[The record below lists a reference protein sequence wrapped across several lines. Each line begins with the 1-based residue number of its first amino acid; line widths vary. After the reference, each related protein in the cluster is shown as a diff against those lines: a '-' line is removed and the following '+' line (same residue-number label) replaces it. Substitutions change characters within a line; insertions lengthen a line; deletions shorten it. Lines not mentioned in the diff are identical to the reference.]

1 MEVELVVV
9 RHGETESNR
18 SRIVQGH
25 RDTALSELGVKQA
38 ECVGRYLADTSFSLA
53 LSSDLIRALKTGQV
67 IAESNPSITQ
77 DTIETWTVLRE
88 RCFGEF
94 EGQEWSKLIDTMRG
108 LDKNQLLEWG
118 PSGGETGQQFK
129 DRARTFLKDLGK
141 RMIKYSDDGS
151 ASLRVLVTSHGG
163 FIKELNMVMVEDH
176 GCEMPCDNEEYSLIS
191 PNTGVTRFSLSLNQE
206 GAITS
211 ARCTL
216 LYHKEHLDGMGSNV
230 A

>member
-25 RDTALSELGVKQA
+25 RDTALSELGLTQA
-38 ECVGRYLADTSFSLA
+38 ACVGEYLAETTFSLA
-53 LSSDLIRALKTGQV
+53 VSSDLIRALKTGQV
-67 IAESNPSITQ
+67 IAEANPSINPDAIQ
-77 DTIETWTVLRE
+77 TWTGLRE

-94 EGQEWSKLIDTMRG
+94 EGQDWSKLTEAMKV

-118 PSGGETGQQFK
+118 PPGGETGQQFK
-129 DRARTFLKDLGK
+129 DRARTFLKDLCK
-141 RMIKYSDDGS
+141 KSMKIQDSS
-151 ASLRVLVTSHGG
+151 PVRVLMTSHGG

-191 PNTGVTRFSLSLNQE
+191 PNTGVTRFSLSLDAE

-211 ARCTL
+211 AKCTL
-216 LYHKEHLDGMGSNV
+216 LYYKDHLNKLGV
-230 A
+230 

>member
-25 RDTALSELGVKQA
+25 RDTALSELGLTQA
-38 ECVGRYLADTSFSLA
+38 ACVGEYLAETTFSLA
-53 LSSDLIRALKTGQV
+53 VSSDLIRALKTGQV
-67 IAESNPSITQ
+67 IAEANPSINPDAIQ
-77 DTIETWTVLRE
+77 TWTGLRE

-94 EGQEWSKLIDTMRG
+94 EGQDWSKLTEAMKV

-118 PSGGETGQQFK
+118 PPGGETGQQFK
-129 DRARTFLKDLGK
+129 ERARTFLKDLCK
-141 RMIKYSDDGS
+141 KSIKIQDSS
-151 ASLRVLVTSHGG
+151 PVRVLMTSHGG
-163 FIKELNMVMVEDH
+163 FIKQLNMVMVEDH

-191 PNTGVTRFSLSLNQE
+191 PNTGVTRFSLSLDAE

-211 ARCTL
+211 AKCTL
-216 LYHKEHLDGMGSNV
+216 LYYKDHLDKLGV
-230 A
+230 

>member
-25 RDTALSELGVKQA
+25 RDTALSELGLTQA
-38 ECVGRYLADTSFSLA
+38 ACVGEYLAETTFSLA
-53 LSSDLIRALKTGQV
+53 VSSDLIRALKTGQV
-67 IAESNPSITQ
+67 IAEANPSINPDAIQ
-77 DTIETWTVLRE
+77 TWTGLRE

-94 EGQEWSKLIDTMRG
+94 EGQDWSKLTEAMKV

-118 PSGGETGQQFK
+118 PPGGETGQQFK
-129 DRARTFLKDLGK
+129 DRARTFLKDLCK
-141 RMIKYSDDGS
+141 KSMKIQDSS
-151 ASLRVLVTSHGG
+151 PVRVLMTSHGG
-163 FIKELNMVMVEDH
+163 FIKQLNMVMVEDH

-191 PNTGVTRFSLSLNQE
+191 PNTGVTRLSLSLDAE

-211 ARCTL
+211 AKCTL
-216 LYHKEHLDGMGSNV
+216 LYYKDHLDKLGV
-230 A
+230 

>member
-25 RDTALSELGVKQA
+25 RDTALSELGLTQA
-38 ECVGRYLADTSFSLA
+38 ACVGEYLAETTFSLA
-53 LSSDLIRALKTGQV
+53 VSSDLIRALKTGQV
-67 IAESNPSITQ
+67 IAEANPSINPDNIQ
-77 DTIETWTVLRE
+77 TWTGLRE

-94 EGQEWSKLIDTMRG
+94 EGQDWSKLTEAMKV

-118 PSGGETGQQFK
+118 PPGGETGQQFK
-129 DRARTFLKDLGK
+129 ERARTFLKDLCK
-141 RMIKYSDDGS
+141 KSIKIQDSS
-151 ASLRVLVTSHGG
+151 PVRVLMTSHGG
-163 FIKELNMVMVEDH
+163 FIKQLNMVMVEDH

-191 PNTGVTRFSLSLNQE
+191 PNTGVTRFSLSLDAE

-211 ARCTL
+211 AKCTL
-216 LYHKEHLDGMGSNV
+216 LYYKDHLNKLGV
-230 A
+230 

>member
-25 RDTALSELGVKQA
+25 RDTALSELGLTQA
-38 ECVGRYLADTSFSLA
+38 ACVGEYLAETTFSLA
-53 LSSDLIRALKTGQV
+53 VSSDLIRALKTGQV
-67 IAESNPSITQ
+67 IAEANPSINPDAIQ
-77 DTIETWTVLRE
+77 TWTGLRE

-94 EGQEWSKLIDTMRG
+94 EGQDWSKLTEAMKV

-129 DRARTFLKDLGK
+129 ERARTFLKDLCK
-141 RMIKYSDDGS
+141 KSIKIQDSS
-151 ASLRVLVTSHGG
+151 PVRVLMTSHGG
-163 FIKELNMVMVEDH
+163 FIKQLNMVMVEDH

-191 PNTGVTRFSLSLNQE
+191 PNTGVTRFSLSLDAE

-211 ARCTL
+211 AKCTL
-216 LYHKEHLDGMGSNV
+216 LYYKDHLDKLGV
-230 A
+230 

>member
-25 RDTALSELGVKQA
+25 RDTALSELGLTQA
-38 ECVGRYLADTSFSLA
+38 ACVGEYLAETTFSLA
-53 LSSDLIRALKTGQV
+53 VSSDLIRALKTGQV
-67 IAESNPSITQ
+67 IAEANPSINPDAIQ
-77 DTIETWTVLRE
+77 TWTGLRE

-94 EGQEWSKLIDTMRG
+94 EGQDWSKLTEAMKV

-118 PSGGETGQQFK
+118 PPGGETGQQFK
-129 DRARTFLKDLGK
+129 ERARTFLKDLCK
-141 RMIKYSDDGS
+141 KSMKIQDSSPVK
-151 ASLRVLVTSHGG
+151 VLVTSHGG
-163 FIKELNMVMVEDH
+163 FIKQLNMVMVEDH

-191 PNTGVTRFSLSLNQE
+191 PNTGVTRFSLSLDAE

-211 ARCTL
+211 AKCTL
-216 LYHKEHLDGMGSNV
+216 LYYKDHLNKLGV
-230 A
+230 